1 MKKKILSLLI
11 ASLFMVSSCG
21 GSNNGKNNPGTN
33 DPSNPST
40 PSEGGQEV
48 DPEDPG
54 DPANPGDDPVN
65 PGDDPV
71 DPGDDPVD
79 PGDDPSKDLTDEQIC
94 KIIGE
99 TLTKKNAVMEIAING
114 EDDMYY
120 KFTETRFFSVNIKAD
135 AGVVMVLDDE
145 RNLNF
150 YDGESGEFQFSQP
163 WQTDYIGRIVDFI
176 NLAYITDFPLLDN
189 LSNFKF
195 IKDGDTYSVNETFEY
210 TYMPDTQEL
219 TGTCSGISFT
229 ITDGELVEF
238 SYKVANYEDEY
249 NDGVFSFKLFKVGEV
264 EDSEIDNYLASL
276 QPEIDL
282 EGTKY
287 TFASGSFEPIEGQTG
302 PSEDLINSQY
312 EGVFMNVYPDT
323 EKEGEG
329 YMQLF
334 FPMVYGSGE
343 SGSGSD
349 TRLVELNY
357 VIYNCTYTLNED
369 VYEVTILF
377 MNVAGQSIYSP
388 EGHLE
393 MSFTISNE
401 SLTLRATSPGGIFIF
416 NFVNAGEAD
425 PYLILEAP
433 KDIEEDNYEG
443 YDKYEFHDAQFEEG
457 YEDYAEMYIQRFEG
471 TEFYYNEKSNE
482 FIHVVY
488 EESTE
493 YSARTRYFGSV
504 VSYDEGETYWL
515 HCDKIDVYVSGMS
528 QELEQ
533 DMDLSP
539 VVIGEGT
546 VSLIITYGLYD
557 EANTSF
563 TVVVNYKLVSE

>member
-21 GSNNGKNNPGTN
+21 GSNNGNNNPGTN
-33 DPSNPST
+33 DPSNPSQ
-40 PSEGGQEV
+40 GGQEV

-54 DPANPGDDPVN
+54 DPVN

-79 PGDDPSKDLTDEQIC
+79 PGDDPSEDLTDEQIC

-135 AGVVMVLDDE
+135 AGVVMVLDE
-145 RNLNF
+145 GNLSF

-163 WQTDYIGRIVDFI
+163 WRTDYIGRIVDFI
-176 NLAYITDFPLLDN
+176 NFAYITDFPLLDN

-229 ITDGELVEF
+229 ITDGELVGF
-238 SYKVANYEDEY
+238 SYKIANYEDEY
-249 NDGVFSFKLFKVGEV
+249 NDGVFSFKLSKVGEV

-287 TFASGSFEPIEGQTG
+287 TFASGSFEANEGQTG
-302 PSEDLINSQY
+302 PSEELINSQY
-312 EGVFMNVYPDT
+312 EGVFMNVYPN
-323 EKEGEG
+323 EENEGEG

-343 SGSGSD
+343 GGSD
-349 TRLVELNY
+349 TRGTELNY
-357 VIYNCTYTLNED
+357 SIYNCTYALNED

-377 MNVAGQSIYSP
+377 MNVAGQSMYSP
-388 EGHLE
+388 EGQLE
-393 MSFTISNE
+393 MSFTIKDD
-401 SLTLRATSPGGIFIF
+401 SLTLLAVAPTGKFIL
-416 NFVNAGEAD
+416 NFVDAGEAD

-433 KDIEEDNYEG
+433 KELDDDDDYEG
-443 YDKYEFHDAQFEEG
+443 YDKYEFYDVEMEAG
-457 YEDYAEMYIQRFEG
+457 YEDYKEMFSEDFDKS
-471 TEFYYNEKSNE
+471 EFYYNEKNKE
-482 FIHVVY
+482 FIHVSYSSNAGY
-488 EESTE
+488 EV
-493 YSARTRYFGSV
+493 RNRYFGTV
-504 VSYDEGETYWL
+504 VFNDETKTYWL

-528 QELEQ
+528 QELETNY
-533 DMDLSP
+533 DISP
-539 VVIGEGT
+539 VVFGEGT
-546 VSLIITYGLYD
+546 VTFMISSGYYD
-557 EANTSF
+557 EESQTHISF
-563 TVVVNYKLVSE
+563 TGTVTYKLVNE